1 MRPILIPIDPPCDFP
16 NLRIPSADH
25 VCKSVEAEIE
35 GEMGRFFG
43 VVCRSTGLPDGY
55 GAFEAG
61 EWLHCGEVK
70 HGIFQEGR
78 KVSVNK

>member
-1 MRPILIPIDPPCDFP
+1 
-16 NLRIPSADH
+16 
-25 VCKSVEAEIE
+25 
-35 GEMGRFFG
+35 MGRFYG
-43 VVCRSTGLPDGY
+43 VVCESTGLPDGY

-78 KVSVNK
+78 KVSVNFNARLLVLINQKFLSDESVLKKIERFS